1 MKFSQQDI
9 VQIEKKGIT
18 INQVEDQIATFKRGN
33 RTVIIS
39 SAATIGNGIIKLDK
53 AEAKKNIAIY
63 DDLKNN
69 FKILNFIPAS
79 GAATRMFKELYVFI
93 EKFDP
98 EKDSLFDYLKH
109 KKYTKLE
116 QFLDKLDKLPFYKE
130 AYKLTLKNY
139 PNLESTSA
147 DAQKYYVIDTFLKD
161 GGMDL
166 GNYPKGLVPFHRY
179 GENVATA
186 FEEHLYE
193 AALYASK
200 NNRVNLHFTVS
211 KDHLEKFQK
220 EFNKIKERVEQDTNT
235 SFFIAYSFQDPKTD
249 TIAVSDSNE
258 VFRTL
263 EGELFFRP
271 GGHGALIEN
280 LNNID
285 ADLVFIKNIDNL
297 VTKQHRDELAL
308 YKKMLGGKL
317 LKLQQ
322 ECFYY
327 LEVLDK
333 ADFSSISLQQI
344 SNFMSDQLF
353 LDVENNTES
362 QSEGEK
368 IERMKALLNRPLRIC
383 GMVKNEGEP
392 GGGPFLVEFE
402 NGERSLQIVE
412 SAQIDNTNPNQN
424 EIAQNATHFN
434 PVDLVCGLKNYKGD
448 KFDLHS
454 YVDREMSFISSKTKD
469 GKNLKALELPGLWN
483 GAMAKWN
490 TVFVEVPVSTFN
502 PVKTVADLLK
512 PSHQPK

>member
-1 MKFSQQDI
+1 MKLSQEDI
-9 VQIEKKGIT
+9 AQIQKKGIT
-18 INQVEDQIATFKRGN
+18 LKQVEDQLATFKRGN
-33 RTVIIS
+33 KTVTITA
-39 SAATIGNGIIKLDK
+39 AATVGNGILQLDK

-63 DDLKNN
+63 EDLKHN
-69 FKILNFIPAS
+69 FKIVNFIPAS

-93 EKFDP
+93 QRFDP
-98 EKDSLFDYLKH
+98 KNDSLAEY
-109 KKYTKLE
+109 
-116 QFLDKLDKLPFYKE
+116 LDKKKNNNLEHFLANLNKLPFYSE
-130 AYKLTLKNY
+130 TLKLAEKNY
-139 PNLESTSA
+139 PDFEKSSK
-147 DAQKYYVIDTFLKD
+147 DAQKYYLVETFLKE

-166 GNYPKGLVPFHRY
+166 GNHPKGLVPFHKY
-179 GENVATA
+179 GNSTATA

-200 NNRVNLHFTVS
+200 NNKVNLHFTVS
-211 KDHLEKFQK
+211 KEHLEKFQK
-220 EFNKIKERVEQDTNT
+220 EFNNIKHRVEQETAT
-235 SFFIAYSFQDPKTD
+235 KFHIAYSFQDPKTD
-249 TIAVSDSNE
+249 TIAASGANE
-258 VFRTL
+258 AFRTL

-280 LNNID
+280 LNNLD

-297 VTKQHRDELAL
+297 VVKNQREDLAY

-333 ADFSSISLQQI
+333 ADFSNISLKQI
-344 SNFMSDQLF
+344 SNFMSDKLN
-353 LDVENNTES
+353 LEIENATGSLSES
-362 QSEGEK
+362 EK
-368 IERMKALLNRPLRIC
+368 IEKMKSLLNRPLRIC

-392 GGGPFLVEFE
+392 GGGPFFVEFE
-402 NGERSLQIVE
+402 NGERSLQIIE
-412 SAQIDNTNPNQN
+412 SAQIDNDDPNQN

-434 PVDLVCGLKNYKGD
+434 PVDLVCGLKNYKGE
-448 KFDLHS
+448 KFDLHT
-454 YVDREMSFISSKTKD
+454 YVDPEMSFISSKTKD

-512 PSHQPK
+512 HSHQPK

>member
-9 VQIEKKGIT
+9 AQIEKKGIT
-18 INQVEDQIATFKRGN
+18 IKQVEDQIATFNRGN
-33 RTVIIS
+33 KTVIIS
-39 SAATIGNGIIKLDK
+39 TAATIGNGIIQLDK
-53 AEAKKNIAIY
+53 VEAKKNIAIY

-69 FKILNFIPAS
+69 FKIVNFIPAS

-98 EKDSLFDYLKH
+98 ENDSLADYLKH
-109 KKYTKLE
+109 KKNNKLE
-116 QFLDKLDKLPFYKE
+116 QFLNKLDKLPFFKQ
-130 AYKLTLKNY
+130 AFKLTLRNY
-139 PNLESTSA
+139 PHYEAASA
-147 DAQKYYVIDTFLKD
+147 DAQKYYVVETFLKD
-161 GGMDL
+161 GEMDL

-179 GENVATA
+179 GDITATA

-200 NNRVNLHFTVS
+200 SNRVNLHFTVS
-211 KDHLEKFQK
+211 KEHLEKFQK
-220 EFNKIKERVEQDTNT
+220 EFTKIKDRVEQETNT
-235 SFFIAYSFQDPKTD
+235 TFYIAYSFQDPKTD
-249 TIAVSDSNE
+249 TIAVTDSNE
-258 VFRTL
+258 AFRTL

-297 VTKQHRDELAL
+297 VTKQHRDELAY

-344 SNFMSDQLF
+344 SSFMSDQLF
-353 LDVENNTES
+353 LDVGNDAASKSES
-362 QSEGEK
+362 ER
-368 IERMKALLNRPLRIC
+368 IERMKYLLNRPLRIC

-402 NGERSLQIVE
+402 NGERSLQIIE
-412 SAQIDNTNPNQN
+412 SAQIDNTNPHQN

-434 PVDLVCGLKNYKGD
+434 PVDLVCGLKNYKGE
-448 KFDLHS
+448 KFDLHN
-454 YVDREMSFISSKTKD
+454 YVDPEMSFISSKTKD
-469 GKNLKALELPGLWN
+469 GRNLKALELPGLWN

-490 TVFVEVPVSTFN
+490 TVFVEVPVCTFN